1 MLKYA
6 KVLKV
11 ISSAV
16 LLSGLVACGG
26 GGGSSGVSLLG
37 PGSTQAQGWMV
48 SIAGT
53 SFSLGALGTST
64 AACAPGQNGEGILCT
79 VDGHNN
85 TADPGSGAIIEKY
98 GVNLVVTVTN
108 NGGPVSGATV
118 TFSMGSSQTATSG
131 SYCSTVTATTTPNC
145 LSTPGGAKDGTTTSI
160 SYQPGLNDGTG
171 KVTTPIT
178 ATTGADGK
186 AYATYYPGGKSGTDV
201 VSAVGTSNAATPAG
215 GILQAQNSATMVV
228 N

>member
-6 KVLKV
+6 KAFKI

-26 GGGSSGVSLLG
+26 GGGSSGVPLVGS
-37 PGSTQAQGWMV
+37 GSTQAQGWVV
-48 SIAGT
+48 SMAGT
-53 SFSLGALGTST
+53 STGGVST
-64 AACAPGQNGEGILCT
+64 KACAAGKNGEGILCE
-79 VDGHNN
+79 VGGHND
-85 TADPGSGAIIEKY
+85 TADPGSGAIIENY
-98 GVNLVVTVTN
+98 GVSLEATVTN

-131 SYCSTVTATTTPNC
+131 NYCSTAAGTTGTLNCSSTGSGAFDGVTTP
-145 LSTPGGAKDGTTTSI
+145 I

-186 AYATYYPGGKSGTDV
+186 AYAYYYPGGRSGTDV
-201 VSAVGTSNAATPAG
+201 VSVVATSDAATPGG